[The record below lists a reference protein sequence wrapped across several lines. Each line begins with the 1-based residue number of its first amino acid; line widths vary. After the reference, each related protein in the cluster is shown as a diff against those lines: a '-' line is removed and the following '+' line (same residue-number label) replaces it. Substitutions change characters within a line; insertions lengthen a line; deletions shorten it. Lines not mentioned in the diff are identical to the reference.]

1 MDLRHNKDMKFT
13 CLCSVLKQEIEYA
26 SNFAGK
32 KNSLSISSNVFLSTA
47 NDELIIKAMDQNL
60 GFSSS
65 IEVNTIV
72 SGATTVFC
80 EKLNDILKNMPDVE
94 IEVSDSEGALT
105 IKPVDDDNK
114 SKIEVSIKTIEAD
127 KFPELDSADEN
138 SFFTISQ
145 KLFFDMID
153 KTLFAVASKDDTRHF
168 LSGVY
173 LEKKDSKLV
182 MVATDGK
189 KLSCVRREFE
199 QEIPDFKSAIL
210 IDKFLNMVKA
220 IGTGEGVISIAPEDG
235 KVFAK
240 IGNRLIYAPTIVHS
254 YPNYERV
261 IPQNLE
267 YSCVVRTDD
276 VIKALGLASVF
287 ASDSSTKKIYM
298 HIADDKMSFTSEGT
312 EFGNSTQEISC
323 SYSGPDSVFTFNVSL
338 LTLQIK
344 KIDSE
349 FFRLSFRTPESAMTI
364 TPEPEKDYVFVIMPM
379 VNS

>member
-145 KLFFDMID
+145 
-153 KTLFAVASKDDTRHF
+153 R
-168 LSGVY
+168 
-173 LEKKDSKLV
+173 
-182 MVATDGK
+182 
-189 KLSCVRREFE
+189 
-199 QEIPDFKSAIL
+199 
-210 IDKFLNMVKA
+210 
-220 IGTGEGVISIAPEDG
+220 
-235 KVFAK
+235 
-240 IGNRLIYAPTIVHS
+240 
-254 YPNYERV
+254 
-261 IPQNLE
+261 
-267 YSCVVRTDD
+267 
-276 VIKALGLASVF
+276 
-287 ASDSSTKKIYM
+287 
-298 HIADDKMSFTSEGT
+298 
-312 EFGNSTQEISC
+312 
-323 SYSGPDSVFTFNVSL
+323 
-338 LTLQIK
+338 
-344 KIDSE
+344 
-349 FFRLSFRTPESAMTI
+349 
-364 TPEPEKDYVFVIMPM
+364 
-379 VNS
+379 